1 MGHGQIGRLY
11 NIHKEREMPKPHID
25 IFNGLMSEKMTYDEY
40 RDMGLLGQEDI
51 GRGLQINF
59 EGTKNDDTI
68 TFAPSEEYEIKT
80 NFEYQVD
87 LAFADTAELADT
99 TKLVIQ
105 NGNETIQ
112 LITPTHRTADTP
124 ATYAD
129 LQQLMVYDSTNGYR
143 WMFKATCK
151 EISEGVR
158 VLLVYPT
165 VINLV
170 EIQNQI
176 DAIQAI
182 LLKTYT
188 SKD

>member
-1 MGHGQIGRLY
+1 
-11 NIHKEREMPKPHID
+11 MPKPHID
-25 IFNGLMSEKMTYDEY
+25 IFSGLIGEEITYDEY
-40 RDMGLLGQEDI
+40 REMGLLGQEDI

-59 EGTKNDDTI
+59 TGTKDNDTI
-68 TFAPSEEYEIKT
+68 TFAPDDTYDIKT

-87 LAFADTAELADT
+87 LAFGDTAELAST
-99 TKLVIQ
+99 TKLVVT
-105 NGNETIQ
+105 NGNETLQ
-112 LITPTHRTADTP
+112 LITPTHRSAETP

-129 LQQLMVYDSTNGYR
+129 LQQLMVYDSTSGYK

-151 EISEGVR
+151 AINDNIR

-176 DAIQAI
+176 DAINAI